1 MIQEIFSL
9 ISFPGV
15 VFHEFGH
22 EIFCRISK
30 VRVVKVCY
38 FQFKNPPGYVI
49 HNEPSKYYQAF
60 FISVGPF
67 ISGIIF
73 SVIFFLL
80 SKYFSNSNQLL
91 ELLFIWLGGSIAM
104 NCFPSTQDAKVL
116 FKETNKHILR
126 NPLVIIGYPFV
137 LIIFIFGLIQV
148 FWINLIYAF
157 FLYLLSSFIYL
168 NLK

>member
-15 VFHEFGH
+15 VFHELGH
-22 EIFCRISK
+22 EIFCRISR

-49 HNEPSKYYQAF
+49 HNEPSKYHQAF

-91 ELLFIWLGGSIAM
+91 ELLFIWLGGLGSL
-104 NCFPSTQDAKVL
+104 L
-116 FKETNKHILR
+116 FSHDIIKLGID
-126 NPLVIIGYPFV
+126 LVIAVV
-137 LIIFIFGLIQV
+137 LIIIPMVLT
-148 FWINLIYAF
+148 
-157 FLYLLSSFIYL
+157 FLPSKKDEKVES
-168 NLK
+168 KS